1 MESDSNMSKKLEE
14 IIDKY
19 GNKYNKELIDKTI
32 ITENKESEK
41 TLSLARKIYFNEVLY
56 HNDIKK
62 FKYSNEIYLINAEWY
77 NKFKEYIRYKEVK
90 RTSRNPELYLSKKP
104 IIYKLDSNKFPGE
117 INNASLIIK
126 DEKDCLLPNNNL
138 LKENKKEKIDYK
150 ILPKESF
157 DLLKEECGYD
167 YIIKSQLMEV
177 RNTNLKKYNIYSKEF
192 YVSFIP
198 SKHS

>member
-41 TLSLARKIYFNEVLY
+41 ILFLARKIYLNEVLY

-90 RTSRNPELYLSKKP
+90 RT
-104 IIYKLDSNKFPGE
+104 
-117 INNASLIIK
+117 
-126 DEKDCLLPNNNL
+126 
-138 LKENKKEKIDYK
+138 
-150 ILPKESF
+150 
-157 DLLKEECGYD
+157 
-167 YIIKSQLMEV
+167 
-177 RNTNLKKYNIYSKEF
+177 
-192 YVSFIP
+192 
-198 SKHS
+198 

>member
-41 TLSLARKIYFNEVLY
+41 ILSLARKIYFNEVLY

-77 NKFKEYIRYKEVK
+77 NKFKEYL
-90 RTSRNPELYLSKKP
+90 N
-104 IIYKLDSNKFPGE
+104 
-117 INNASLIIK
+117 
-126 DEKDCLLPNNNL
+126 
-138 LKENKKEKIDYK
+138 
-150 ILPKESF
+150 
-157 DLLKEECGYD
+157 
-167 YIIKSQLMEV
+167 
-177 RNTNLKKYNIYSKEF
+177 
-192 YVSFIP
+192 
-198 SKHS
+198 